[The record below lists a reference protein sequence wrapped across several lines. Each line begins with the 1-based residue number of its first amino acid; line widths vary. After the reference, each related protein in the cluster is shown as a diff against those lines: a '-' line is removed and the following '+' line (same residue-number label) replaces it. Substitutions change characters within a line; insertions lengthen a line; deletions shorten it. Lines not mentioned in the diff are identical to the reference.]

1 MARKIHLDEN
11 SYFNLDTATLFVDGQ
26 EVGKLLKG
34 IPFRILEYLA
44 RNSPNFMTENQ
55 IRENCWNEEHIY
67 SDSGSLS
74 QHIGTVRA
82 AIRDKN
88 NKKQFKHI
96 LEKDG
101 SYKCVH
107 TIDSDS
113 KAMGE
118 DVQSDKTPLTKPY
131 LTEDA
136 VDDLFRDED
145 LLQKARQYEKRLIG
159 QGLKTVIEAL
169 QKRKGISLGLDE
181 LVRACKGCHFDDLIG
196 LALEKLGFCEV
207 ILDGNQYDAETQLM
221 LRIAITHIEI
231 EKYVRQISVFRERLL
246 SEKDRDEQQ
255 FLKSEIQ
262 DLKSKEHEKKSNLT
276 NYEKEIE
283 ALQQDGMSK
292 GSMLSLSVYK
302 RTNDFEE

>member
-11 SYFNLDTATLFVDGQ
+11 SYFNLDTATLFVNGQ
-26 EVGKLLKG
+26 DVGDILKG

-44 RNSPNFMTENQ
+44 ENSPNFRTEKQ
-55 IRENCWNEEHIY
+55 IRDKCWKKEYN
-67 SDSGSLS
+67 DGGSLS
-74 QHIGTVRA
+74 QHIGKVRV
-82 AIRDKN
+82 AIRDTKP
-88 NKKQFKHI
+88 FKHI

-107 TIDSDS
+107 TIDGDS
-113 KAMGE
+113 KEIDA
-118 DVQSDKTPLTKPY
+118 DAQPAKTPLTKSYPA
-131 LTEDA
+131 EDA
-136 VDDLFRDED
+136 ADDLFRDED

-159 QGLKTVIEAL
+159 QRLKMVIEAL
-169 QKRKGISLGLDE
+169 QKEKGISIGLDE

-207 ILDGNQYDAETQLM
+207 ILDNNQYDAETQLI

-262 DLKSKEHEKKSNLT
+262 DLRSKEHEKKSNLT

-302 RTNDFEE
+302 RSNDFEE